1 MGIVFEL
8 LIVLLVLGAYIG
20 LGGAILR
27 VLRFEEQNLRSKAL
41 IGSAFFSFIISSLG
55 PFLSLRKLVFSLLF
69 GGIAFLVQQSLR
81 KKIHFSDDLKQPWPV
96 IVYFVFAF
104 TVAFYPSSY
113 FDPLNYHLFGII
125 EWSKLDSLVH
135 IRSAIQ
141 LMHDSYADYLY
152 FPFAMIFG
160 PDQIQGLISIQVCSQ
175 LLTLFL
181 GAFLLSA
188 ILTDFFR
195 NKVASIWLPL
205 LILAAL
211 LRASLQHKAMIAKND
226 WIALSW
232 FFLGLSHFFKNAKL
246 EIKTIIISSFLI
258 GMSGGAK
265 FSYSIPAL
273 VAFIVFVKL
282 IGIKNWKLIAYAI
295 LVFTLALIPY
305 LLRNYFWTGNPVF
318 PLAAKFFPTDL
329 LGPSWIEGME
339 FFDVKSNALTWDLFK
354 TKMWRIFTYEP
365 VVYFILIL
373 PFFFWKLNSNLRLV
387 FVSISFFILIF
398 VFALGPYS
406 EIRHFGPFAI
416 AINLLGV
423 YGLILISQKFHFS
436 DNTNKIVVTCFILIM
451 GLNFVTLDNQLNS
464 IPSAV
469 RQGSFIPREQSLID
483 EKRGLLLSE
492 KITGMLGPDDKLALI
507 DDTTPYY
514 FSMYSVMRLWDDPD
528 MDRSLDKCKTILC
541 ILSVLENAK
550 ITFLIESGTQF
561 DPYYRP
567 GVLDLLIRIKN
578 QYPQII
584 EVSSGG
590 ENLISVAKLRR
601 VISNEKI

>member
-27 VLRFEEQNLRSKAL
+27 GLRFEEQNLKSNAL

-55 PFLSLRKLVFSLLF
+55 PFLSLRYLVFSHLF
-69 GGIAFLVQQSLR
+69 AGIAFFVQQTVR

-96 IVYFVFAF
+96 VIYFVFAF
-104 TVAFYPSSY
+104 IVAFYPSSY

-152 FPFAMIFG
+152 FPFAVIFG
-160 PDQIQGLISIQVCSQ
+160 PNKIQGLISIQVCSQ

-188 ILTDFFR
+188 ILADFFR
-195 NKVASIWLPL
+195 NKVASVWLPL
-205 LILAAL
+205 IILAAL
-211 LRASLQHKAMIAKND
+211 LRASLQHKALIAKND

-232 FFLGLSHFFKNAKL
+232 FFLGLSYFFKNENLK
-246 EIKTIIISSFLI
+246 IKPIIISSFLI
-258 GMSGGAK
+258 GLSVGAK
-265 FSYSIPAL
+265 FSYSLAAF
-273 VAFIVFVKL
+273 VAFIVFVKT
-282 IGIKNWKLIAYAI
+282 IGIKNWKLISYAV

-318 PLAAKFFPTDL
+318 PLGANFFSTNL

-354 TKMWRIFTYEP
+354 SKMWRTFTYEP
-365 VVYFILIL
+365 VVYLILIL
-373 PFFFWKLNSNLRLV
+373 PFFFFKLNSLIKPV
-387 FVSISFFILIF
+387 FLSILFFILIF
-398 VFALGPYS
+398 IFALGPYS
-406 EIRHFGPFAI
+406 EIRHFGPFAL

-423 YGLILISQKFHFS
+423 YGLILLSQKFHFS
-436 DNTNKIVVTCFILIM
+436 DKTNKIVVTCFILIM
-451 GLNFVTLDNQLNS
+451 GFNFVTLDNQLNS

-469 RQGSFIPREQSLID
+469 RRGSFTPREQSLID
-483 EKRGLLLSE
+483 EKRGLLLSK
-492 KITGMLGPDDKLALI
+492 KIDAILGPDDKLALI

-514 FSMYSVMRLWDDPD
+514 FSMYNIMRLWDDPD
-528 MDRSLDKCKTILC
+528 VDRSLDKCKNILC

-550 ITFLIESGTQF
+550 ITYLIESGTQF

-567 GVLDLLIRIKN
+567 GILDLLIRIKN

-584 EVSSGG
+584 EASSGS